1 MNNNFWF
8 ILSCG
13 FILLEIGNPGLLY
26 FLAIAIGSIA
36 AFAFNWL
43 DYSEN
48 MQYLI
53 FFTTCAIS
61 ISCVYF
67 FSKYITKSDNTKFHK
82 SNTDLLIG
90 KIVTIIEVQSLTIGQ
105 GKIDGE
111 QWLVKLNQ
119 DGELK
124 IGMKCIVVAVQG
136 CHLQVKISTQ
146 N

>member
-36 AFAFNWL
+36 AFVANLL
-43 DYSEN
+43 DFSEN
-48 MQYLI
+48 IQYMI
-53 FFTTCAIS
+53 FFIICTIA
-61 ISCVYF
+61 ISCVYL
-67 FSKYITKSDNTKFHK
+67 FSKYITKYDNKKSHK

-90 KIVTIIEVQSLTIGQ
+90 KIVTITEVQSLKIGQ
-105 GKIDGE
+105 GKLDGE
-111 QWLVKLNQ
+111 QWLVKLHE

-124 IGMKCIVVAVQG
+124 IGMKCVVVAVQG
-136 CHLQVKISTQ
+136 CHLQINIIS
-146 N
+146 

>member
-1 MNNNFWF
+1 
-8 ILSCG
+8 
-13 FILLEIGNPGLLY
+13 
-26 FLAIAIGSIA
+26 
-36 AFAFNWL
+36 
-43 DYSEN
+43 
-48 MQYLI
+48 MQ
-53 FFTTCAIS
+53 T
-61 ISCVYF
+61 
-67 FSKYITKSDNTKFHK
+67 
-82 SNTDLLIG
+82 G